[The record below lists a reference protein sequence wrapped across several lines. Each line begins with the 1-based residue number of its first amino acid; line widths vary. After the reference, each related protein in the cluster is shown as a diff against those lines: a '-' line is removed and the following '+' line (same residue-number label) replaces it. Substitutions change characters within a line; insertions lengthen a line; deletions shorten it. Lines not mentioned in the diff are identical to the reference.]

1 LATFGDVNALSSV
14 GNNFY
19 VQTNASGQPI
29 IGVPG
34 GTNLGSLESN
44 ATESSNVDLT
54 TQLVD
59 LITAQRDYQANA
71 QTIKTQQ
78 TVDQTLFQL

>member
-1 LATFGDVNALSSV
+1 MVRESV
-14 GNNFY
+14 RF
-19 VQTNASGQPI
+19 I
-29 IGVPG
+29 ISIVPVDR
-34 GTNLGSLESN
+34 NSLPKDPEILQQML
-44 ATESSNVDLT
+44 VDLT